1 MGVHWDPEVFKH
13 PESNAIGISQVITIM
28 DRQLLSA
35 NTIFVRLSSIKKG
48 MEVMDTLTMT

>member
-13 PESNAIGISQVITIM
+13 LESSVIGISQVITIM

-35 NTIFVRLSSIKKG
+35 NTIFVRLSSIKKD
-48 MEVMDTLTMT
+48 MEVMGTLTMT

>member
-35 NTIFVRLSSIKKG
+35 NTIFVRLSSIKKD
-48 MEVMDTLTMT
+48 MEVMGTQTMT

>member
-13 PESNAIGISQVITIM
+13 PESNAIDISQVITIM

-35 NTIFVRLSSIKKG
+35 NTIFVRLSSIKKD
-48 MEVMDTLTMT
+48 MEVMGTPTMT